1 MLGVAEEVGGTFLA
15 GTKRDSGLEPVVERG
30 RLEGETIRVGGEGE
44 PEPAK
49 NASEGPLAPRP
60 VGPVTEPPRMTLWKV
75 TAVVPRSQVLF
86 ARMLTYDP
94 LPSRSV
100 LAWLSCD

>member
-1 MLGVAEEVGGTFLA
+1 MTSTLNVTNVTAIRPVDSNVDIGSSTSQALGAIGNT
-15 GTKRDSGLEPVVERG
+15 SS
-30 RLEGETIRVGGEGE
+30 RVY
-44 PEPAK
+44 
-49 NASEGPLAPRP
+49 
-60 VGPVTEPPRMTLWKV
+60 VGPVTEPPRMTLWKG

-100 LAWLSCD
+100 LAWLFVRLMPNAAGG